1 MDFSSVSRVAL
12 SNPSQQLVRLCKHMG
27 HKIPAAY
34 SETEGELKFEFGACK
49 LSAADNQLA
58 MYCEANSLASLD
70 KMQDIMGRHLE
81 QLAWKD
87 EPKVTWHNA

>member
-27 HKIPAAY
+27 HKIPAEY
-34 SETEGELKFEFGACK
+34 NETEGELKFEFGVCK
-49 LSAADNQLA
+49 LSATEAQLA
-58 MYCEANSLASLD
+58 MFCEANSLESLD

-87 EPKVTWHNA
+87 EPKVTWQNA